1 MSDIMD
7 FGFTAVTADEL
18 DLYQEKKEELT
29 SSNLQ
34 LDMTEQRLADLYDAI
49 QPLLNNLKR
58 DPEKAYLLWP
68 DRVEKI
74 EQFQE
79 HLKKIKEGSNN

>member
-68 DRVEKI
+68 DRVDKI

>member
-18 DLYQEKKEELT
+18 DMYQEKKEELT

-58 DPEKAYLLWP
+58 DPSKDYLLWP
-68 DRVEKI
+68 NRVEKI

>member
-18 DLYQEKKEELT
+18 DMYQEKKEELS
-29 SSNLQ
+29 SSNQQ
-34 LDMTEQRLADLYDAI
+34 LDLTEQKLADLYNAI

-68 DRVEKI
+68 DRVKKI
-74 EQFQE
+74 EQFQQ
-79 HLKKIKEGSNN
+79 HLQSIKERGE

>member
-18 DLYQEKKEELT
+18 DMYQEKKEELT

-58 DPEKAYLLWP
+58 DPSKDYLLWP
-68 DRVEKI
+68 NRV
-74 EQFQE
+74 
-79 HLKKIKEGSNN
+79 

>member
-1 MSDIMD
+1 MSDFND

-18 DLYQEKKEELT
+18 DLYQEKTEELT
-29 SSNLQ
+29 SSNLRVVR
-34 LDMTEQRLADLYDAI
+34 TEQQVQDLYDAI

-58 DPEKAYLLWP
+58 DPEKSYLLWP
-68 DRVEKI
+68 ERVEKI

-79 HLKKIKEGSNN
+79 HLRKIKDRT

>member
-18 DLYQEKKEELT
+18 DMYQEKKEELS
-29 SSNLQ
+29 SSNQQ
-34 LDMTEQRLADLYDAI
+34 LDLTEQKLADLYNAI

-58 DPEKAYLLWP
+58 DPSKDYLLWP
-68 DRVEKI
+68 NRVEKI
-74 EQFQE
+74 EQFQQ
-79 HLKKIKEGSNN
+79 HLQSIKERGE

>member
-18 DLYQEKKEELT
+18 DMYQEKKEELS
-29 SSNLQ
+29 SSNQQ
-34 LDMTEQRLADLYDAI
+34 LDLTEQKLADLYNAI

-68 DRVEKI
+68 DRVKKI
-74 EQFQE
+74 EQFQS
-79 HLKKIKEGSNN
+79 HLKGIKERT

>member
-18 DLYQEKKEELT
+18 DMYQEKKEELS
-29 SSNLQ
+29 SSNQQ
-34 LDMTEQRLADLYDAI
+34 LNLTEQKLADLYNAI

-68 DRVEKI
+68 DRVKKI
-74 EQFQE
+74 EQFQQ
-79 HLKKIKEGSNN
+79 HLQSIKERGE

>member
-18 DLYQEKKEELT
+18 DMYQEKKEELT

-68 DRVEKI
+68 DRVDKI
-74 EQFQE
+74 EKFQE

>member
-58 DPEKAYLLWP
+58 DPSKDYLLWP
-68 DRVEKI
+68 NRVEKI

>member
-18 DLYQEKKEELT
+18 DMYQEKKEELS
-29 SSNLQ
+29 SSNQQ
-34 LDMTEQRLADLYDAI
+34 LNLTEQKLADLYNAI

-58 DPEKAYLLWP
+58 DPSKDYLLWP
-68 DRVEKI
+68 NRVEKI
-74 EQFQE
+74 EQFQQ
-79 HLKKIKEGSNN
+79 HLQSIKERGE

>member
-18 DLYQEKKEELT
+18 DMYQEKKEELS
-29 SSNLQ
+29 SSNQQ
-34 LDMTEQRLADLYDAI
+34 LNLTEQKLADLYNAI

-68 DRVEKI
+68 DRVKKI
-74 EQFQE
+74 EQFQS
-79 HLKKIKEGSNN
+79 HLKGIKERT